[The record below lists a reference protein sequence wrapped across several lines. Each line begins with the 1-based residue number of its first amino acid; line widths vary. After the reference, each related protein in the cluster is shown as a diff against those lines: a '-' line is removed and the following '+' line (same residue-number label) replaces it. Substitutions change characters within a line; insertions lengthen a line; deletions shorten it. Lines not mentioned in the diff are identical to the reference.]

1 MHLSTTCCK
10 NAPMEEPRFIA
21 DVMLG
26 KLAKWLRMLGYDTLY
41 FRETKDNLLVACA
54 VREKR
59 QLLTRKT
66 HLRQRND
73 IQDYLYFISD
83 NDPLKQL
90 GAVIAHYQLT
100 IMPTAAFTRCLICNQ
115 RLKEI
120 GPEQIR
126 SRLPD
131 YVITT
136 QKHFST
142 CSRCK
147 RIFWRGTHYEN
158 MKKALTRIPCPP

>member
-1 MHLSTTCCK
+1 
-10 NAPMEEPRFIA
+10 MEETRFIA

-26 KLAKWLRMLGYDTLY
+26 KLTKWLRMLGYDTLY
-41 FRETKDNLLVACA
+41 FRETKNDLLIACA
-54 VREKR
+54 VKEKR

-66 HLRQRND
+66 DLRKRLD
-73 IQDYLYFISD
+73 ITDYLFFISH

-90 GAVIAHYQLT
+90 GEVISHYQLT
-100 IMPTAAFTRCLICNQ
+100 TLSPAAFTRCLICNQ
-115 RLKEI
+115 RLEEI
-120 GPEQIR
+120 SHDQIR

-131 YVITT
+131 YVLTT
-136 QKHFST
+136 HKKFST

-158 MKKALTRIPCPP
+158 MKRTLRRIPLSR

>member
-1 MHLSTTCCK
+1 
-10 NAPMEEPRFIA
+10 MEEPRFIA

-26 KLAKWLRMLGYDTLY
+26 KLAKWLRMLGCDTLY
-41 FRETKDNLLVACA
+41 FRETTDDLLVASA
-54 VREKR
+54 LREKR

-66 HLRQRND
+66 RLRQRND
-73 IQDYLYFISD
+73 IQDYLFFISD
-83 NDPLKQL
+83 DDPLQQL
-90 GAVIAHYQLT
+90 ATVIAQYRLT
-100 IMPTAAFTRCLICNQ
+100 IMPPAAFTRCLVCNE
-115 RLKEI
+115 RLIEI
-120 GPEQIR
+120 SPGQIR

-136 QKHFST
+136 QKHFSI

-158 MKKALTRIPCPP
+158 MKKTLERISSPP

>member
-1 MHLSTTCCK
+1 
-10 NAPMEEPRFIA
+10 MEETKFIA

-26 KLAKWLRMLGYDTLY
+26 KLSKWLRMLGCDTLY
-41 FRETKDNLLVACA
+41 FRETNDALLVACA

-66 HLRQRND
+66 QLRHRKD
-73 IQDYLYFISD
+73 IQDYLFFISH

-90 GAVIAHYQLT
+90 REVIEHYKLT
-100 IMPTAAFTRCLICNQ
+100 REPPAAFSRCLICNQ
-115 RLKEI
+115 KLEAI
-120 GPEQIR
+120 SLEQIR
-126 SRLPD
+126 SRVPD

-136 QKHFST
+136 QKRFST

-147 RIFWRGTHYEN
+147 KIFWRGTHYQN
-158 MKKALTRIPCPP
+158 MKKTLTGIPRLP

>member
-1 MHLSTTCCK
+1 
-10 NAPMEEPRFIA
+10 MEEPRFIA
-21 DVMLG
+21 DAMLG

-41 FRETKDNLLVACA
+41 FRETKDDLLVACA

-66 HLRQRND
+66 QLRQRND
-73 IQDYLYFISD
+73 IQDYLFFVSD

-90 GAVIAHYQLT
+90 GEVIAHYQLT
-100 IMPTAAFTRCLICNQ
+100 IMPPAPFTRCLICNQ

-120 GPEQIR
+120 SPEQIG
-126 SRLPD
+126 SLLPD
-131 YVITT
+131 YVRNT
-136 QKHFST
+136 QKNFSR
-142 CSRCK
+142 CPNCK

-158 MKKALTRIPCPP
+158 MKKVLTRIPCPP

>member
-10 NAPMEEPRFIA
+10 NTPMEEPRFIA

-66 HLRQRND
+66 QLRQRND

-100 IMPTAAFTRCLICNQ
+100 IMPPAAFTRCLICNQ

-158 MKKALTRIPCPP
+158 MKKALTRIP